1 MAPTIEEK
9 ENELNVELQKV
20 VDEHNAAL
28 KIKNQAFER
37 FVEIQASLKTLR
49 ELKGEEEP
57 AVPVETEIAPE

>member
-9 ENELNVELQKV
+9 ENELNVEIQKV

-28 KIKNQAFER
+28 KIKNEAFER

>member
-28 KIKNQAFER
+28 KIKNEAFER
-37 FVEIQASLKTLR
+37 FVEIQASLKLL
-49 ELKGEEEP
+49 ESSKVKKSQLFLLKLK
-57 AVPVETEIAPE
+57 

>member
-28 KIKNQAFER
+28 KIKNEAFER

>member
-28 KIKNQAFER
+28 KIKNEAFER
-37 FVEIQASLKTLR
+37 FVEIQAALKTLR

>member
-9 ENELNVELQKV
+9 ENELNVELQTV

-28 KIKNQAFER
+28 KIKNEAFER